1 MIDSIE
7 VNGYRL
13 LDQFEADFGDLT
25 VVIGANAAGK
35 STVMDC
41 LRFISSSVQ
50 LPLRDVVR
58 LAGGLSS
65 ILTAFSKNDRVS
77 WKLVFRKPLNH
88 PYWKNAPLDD
98 DQAYVYEV
106 TIGKDSYGEPVPDY
120 EVLRKEHPYA
130 GHEEPLKYLEATL
143 RRSLVFSRTEHR
155 LVSFDEAVGD
165 KTVELFGKR
174 EHPKESGDGI
184 VEPPQVAEQ
193 QQSLRLAQMKFLNEY
208 PILSWTR
215 ALLSTSAFYPG
226 FDVGRNSKLRTQ
238 PAEIA
243 PTTVL
248 YPDGENLGTVFHEI
262 LTRAAYRAS
271 AVEIREF
278 LRVAYPIFDDIFAE
292 TTFGTPPKVLLRV
305 REKGL
310 KRPMEVWEL
319 SDGMVRFL
327 CLSAALLNPM
337 PPAFIAIDEPEV
349 GLHPRLL
356 PVVADMI
363 KTAGE
368 RTQVLIT
375 THSPDLLNCFDIDN
389 LAVMAR
395 EENKVTW
402 SRPGDR
408 QTLRTMLASVVGDSL
423 GDHHRSGEL
432 EAL

>member
-155 LVSFDEAVGD
+155 LV
-165 KTVELFGKR
+165 
-174 EHPKESGDGI
+174 P
-184 VEPPQVAEQ
+184 
-193 QQSLRLAQMKFLNEY
+193 
-208 PILSWTR
+208 
-215 ALLSTSAFYPG
+215 
-226 FDVGRNSKLRTQ
+226 TQ
-238 PAEIA
+238 A
-243 PTTVL
+243 
-248 YPDGENLGTVFHEI
+248 
-262 LTRAAYRAS
+262 
-271 AVEIREF
+271 
-278 LRVAYPIFDDIFAE
+278 
-292 TTFGTPPKVLLRV
+292 
-305 REKGL
+305 
-310 KRPMEVWEL
+310 
-319 SDGMVRFL
+319 
-327 CLSAALLNPM
+327 
-337 PPAFIAIDEPEV
+337 
-349 GLHPRLL
+349 
-356 PVVADMI
+356 
-363 KTAGE
+363 
-368 RTQVLIT
+368 
-375 THSPDLLNCFDIDN
+375 
-389 LAVMAR
+389 
-395 EENKVTW
+395 
-402 SRPGDR
+402 
-408 QTLRTMLASVVGDSL
+408 
-423 GDHHRSGEL
+423 
-432 EAL
+432 